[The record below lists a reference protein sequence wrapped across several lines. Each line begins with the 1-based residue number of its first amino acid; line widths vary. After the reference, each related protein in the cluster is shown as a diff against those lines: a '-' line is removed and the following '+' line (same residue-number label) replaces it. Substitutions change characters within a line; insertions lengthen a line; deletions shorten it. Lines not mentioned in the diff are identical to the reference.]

1 MNDLIITPNGS
12 GWIAIILL
20 IRTITWSC
28 PPLALLDVRFG
39 GEQIHFGAG
48 ECRAEPRIAG
58 HPAQSRFFTCRLRP
72 IDWPRSAIGRDIA
85 KSVFQVHG
93 SYHPRAASDRMRPL
107 QLNERCL

>member
-1 MNDLIITPNGS
+1 MDRDYTAANPNYHMVMSVFGTS
-12 GWIAIILL
+12 
-20 IRTITWSC
+20 RC
-28 PPLALLDVRFG
+28 PLG

-58 HPAQSRFFTCRLRP
+58 HPAQSRFLTCRLRP

-107 QLNERCL
+107 QTTQREVL